1 MYLIIGTVGLLF
13 GAVQPWIMALYAVL
27 MILAFVV
34 LLWQGRLLWRPGPWV
49 WGTVGVFLAVTLFQM
64 IPLPA
69 EGLAWLSPVRGR
81 ILAETAG
88 ILGMGME
95 GKALAYS
102 VFQAFAR
109 WGFIICLGLFF
120 WVCVSLGRDRKS
132 FIAMVWVALCF
143 GIFEALYGLA
153 QVLIPGVGVW
163 WVPADFAYP
172 GCATGTY
179 ICRNHFAGLMGMLWP
194 VALGVTLAQGEWE
207 DKQGIKAMLSE
218 EHAGH
223 QLLSFLMVALMLVA
237 LLFSQSRGGILGI
250 FVSMVVLTGLLR
262 SAAGRFRWG
271 LRIALFL
278 LVALVAVYGSRIG
291 FDRIVERF
299 MQIEGGAGGRM
310 EIWEQTWK
318 MVLDHPAGIGL
329 GNYEVLEPVY
339 VDAGRAGI
347 WYRHA
352 HNDYLQLVTEAGWAG
367 AVPLVIGFFLFLF
380 RGIRRAV
387 RVGFDVGRFRLFVAI
402 GSLAGL
408 CSMAF
413 HGFLDFNFQI
423 PANQVFF
430 VLLLA
435 LVEAGIFRSDE
446 HRTPA
451 AMASRKMVV

>member
-1 MYLIIGTVGLLF
+1 MGLLF
-13 GAVQPWIMALYAVL
+13 GAVQPWIVSLYAVL

-81 ILAETAG
+81 T
-88 ILGMGME
+88 
-95 GKALAYS
+95 
-102 VFQAFAR
+102 
-109 WGFIICLGLFF
+109 
-120 WVCVSLGRDRKS
+120 
-132 FIAMVWVALCF
+132 
-143 GIFEALYGLA
+143 
-153 QVLIPGVGVW
+153 
-163 WVPADFAYP
+163 PAK
-172 GCATGTY
+172 T
-179 ICRNHFAGLMGMLWP
+179 
-194 VALGVTLAQGEWE
+194 
-207 DKQGIKAMLSE
+207 
-218 EHAGH
+218 
-223 QLLSFLMVALMLVA
+223 
-237 LLFSQSRGGILGI
+237 
-250 FVSMVVLTGLLR
+250 
-262 SAAGRFRWG
+262 
-271 LRIALFL
+271 
-278 LVALVAVYGSRIG
+278 
-291 FDRIVERF
+291 
-299 MQIEGGAGGRM
+299 
-310 EIWEQTWK
+310 
-318 MVLDHPAGIGL
+318 
-329 GNYEVLEPVY
+329 
-339 VDAGRAGI
+339 AGI

-367 AVPLVIGFFLFLF
+367 AVPLVIGFFFFLF